1 MTNTMIRTIV
11 LFTTLLALS
20 SNGFAQRSAAAQSTA
35 VLQSCL
41 LGTGPSMWS
50 SLKLTTD
57 QMERARRIQE
67 ACKEECIAAG
77 AKHRNDGVSAADGS
91 TIISELKNVLTTE
104 QYGAWLAYCGSQTTG
119 AEVK

>member
-1 MTNTMIRTIV
+1 MIRTIV
-11 LFTTLLALS
+11 LFTALFALS
-20 SNGFAQRSAAAQSTA
+20 SYGFAQSSPAAQSTA

-67 ACKEECIAAG
+67 ACKEECAAAG
-77 AKHRNDGVSAADGS
+77 VKHRNDGVSAADGS
-91 TIISELKNVLTTE
+91 TIISELKNVLTSE
-104 QYGAWLAYCGSQTTG
+104 QYSAWLAYCAGHT
-119 AEVK
+119 ADPEVK

>member
-1 MTNTMIRTIV
+1 MNNTMIKTIV
-11 LFTTLLALS
+11 LFTTLFALC
-20 SNGFAQRSAAAQSTA
+20 SNGFAQSSGAAQSTA

-77 AKHRNDGVSAADGS
+77 AIHRNDGVSAADGS

-104 QYGAWLAYCGSQTTG
+104 QYGAWLAYCGGHTTDG
-119 AEVK
+119 EVK